1 MRSTFKLTLLDPSP
15 PSSPSQVLEF
25 GLLILA
31 IGAILFVIL
40 SISVMYKRIGF
51 SPGEY
56 EGAERWDALDDQT
69 LYSVKTEQMPFN
81 QQANISNSSPN
92 NNINPF
98 EQPIPDT
105 VDNSRYT
112 HVGDAVGITKR

>member
-56 EGAERWDALDDQT
+56 EGAERWDALDYQT

-92 NNINPF
+92 NNLNPF

-112 HVGDAVGITKR
+112 HVGDAVGMTKR